1 MFLFE
6 TSPSRLTKLNTK
18 KDWLEQSVLA
28 IAGDFTVDNDRRQIV
43 GVMLGL
49 WAFMLMGKKN
59 FNSRS
64 RKLVEDQKD
73 EVFASKYFGD
83 LALRLEDE
91 VQKARAGEG
100 ESDVFED
107 KDFLVLALTKN
118 EYKKIQGKELSSDL
132 SAIIERMTSRKEDI
146 KTLAAEWRTKVQV
159 AELSSPKQ
167 RERRGSETFRT
178 GDRVF
183 MLNTQYLDGTRLR
196 TGPRV
201 DDEFSGQF
209 VLNDQ
214 QVEILALEDRFAK
227 IRSCGEGVPE
237 ATTLVEG
244 WVRTRNLSAVKRKAG
259 LAPSLLTKAASSG
272 LVAVVSAAAEQ
283 PRVDTTVADTSS
295 THDVEELNIEIRD
308 DR

>member
-1 MFLFE
+1 
-6 TSPSRLTKLNTK
+6 
-18 KDWLEQSVLA
+18 
-28 IAGDFTVDNDRRQIV
+28 
-43 GVMLGL
+43 
-49 WAFMLMGKKN
+49 
-59 FNSRS
+59 
-64 RKLVEDQKD
+64 
-73 EVFASKYFGD
+73 
-83 LALRLEDE
+83 
-91 VQKARAGEG
+91 
-100 ESDVFED
+100 
-107 KDFLVLALTKN
+107 
-118 EYKKIQGKELSSDL
+118 
-132 SAIIERMTSRKEDI
+132 
-146 KTLAAEWRTKVQV
+146 
-159 AELSSPKQ
+159 
-167 RERRGSETFRT
+167 
-178 GDRVF
+178 VF